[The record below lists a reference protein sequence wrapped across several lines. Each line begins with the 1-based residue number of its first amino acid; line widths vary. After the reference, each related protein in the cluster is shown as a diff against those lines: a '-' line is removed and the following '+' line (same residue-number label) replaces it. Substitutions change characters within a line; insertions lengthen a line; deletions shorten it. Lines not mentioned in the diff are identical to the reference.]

1 MEKPCVV
8 SLSKQSMKQLK
19 KLPIYVKEA
28 ALVWVKPV
36 EEQGIRKIRRLL
48 ATMTSHYK
56 ASDKDK
62 GQ

>member
-1 MEKPCVV
+1 
-8 SLSKQSMKQLK
+8 MKQLK